1 MKTVFLVSILL
12 MLGVVQSAAWA
23 AGFAIDVQGGRATGM
38 AAAVTAFIDD
48 AEAAY
53 YNPAGLAQGR
63 VLDVRVGAT
72 PIIPSFSFQNPAG
85 QSISGIVRPVPPP
98 HLYVSYGVTDDLSV
112 GLGVFSPY
120 GLVVPWHSDWEGR
133 FLTIKSDL
141 KTYYINPQ
149 VAYRIG
155 DRVRLG
161 AGVQIVR
168 STVSLKRA
176 INFVD
181 SEGLAELAGGTWGVG
196 GNGGLQIEVL
206 PNVLSFGA
214 TYRSAVNADVNGRA
228 HFSNIPINFQSTAK
242 DQNVSTTLNLPMSFS
257 LGLAYQ
263 ALPALKLAF
272 NADYIGWQV
281 IQRLAINFEDPSLST
296 VLPKNWSHTWNYHFG
311 AEYTLNAQWRVRAGI
326 LYDPTPSP
334 QNTITPELP
343 DANRV
348 NIALGAGYQ
357 WGHFAV
363 DAGYQLVVI
372 TNATSTSPLFPGSYS
387 GVANLLSLTVGY
399 HL

>member
-1 MKTVFLVSILL
+1 MKTVILVSVMIL
-12 MLGVVQSAAWA
+12 GGIQSSSWA
-23 AGFAIDVQGGRATGM
+23 AGYAIDVQGGRATGM

-53 YNPAGLAQGR
+53 FNPAGLAQGR
-63 VLDVRVGAT
+63 TLDVRVGAT
-72 PIIPSFSFQNPAG
+72 PILPSFSYQDPLGN
-85 QSISGIVRPVPPP
+85 SSSGIVRPVPPP
-98 HLYVSYGVTDDLSV
+98 HLYLSYGVTDELSV

-120 GLVVPWHSDWEGR
+120 GLVVPWHSNWQGR
-133 FLTIKSDL
+133 FLSIQSDL
-141 KTYYINPQ
+141 KTYYTNPE

-161 AGVQIVR
+161 AGIQIVR
-168 STVSLKRA
+168 ITAQLKRA

-181 SEGLAELAGGTWGVG
+181 SEGLVELAGATWGVG
-196 GNGGLQIEVL
+196 GNGGLQIEIL
-206 PNVLSFGA
+206 PSVLSFGA
-214 TYRSAVNADVNGRA
+214 TYRSAVTSDINGRV
-228 HFSNIPINFQSTAK
+228 HFSNIPIDFQSTAK
-242 DQNVSTTLNLPMSFS
+242 DQNASTTVHLPATFS

-272 NADYIGWQV
+272 NADYTGWQV
-281 IQRLAINFEDPSLST
+281 FRRLALDFQDPSLST

-311 AEYTLNAQWRVRAGI
+311 AEYTLNAQWRLRTGI
-326 LYDPTPSP
+326 LIDPSPSP
-334 QNTITPELP
+334 QDTITPELP

-372 TNATSTSPLFPGSYS
+372 TSVTSTSPQFPGTYS
-387 GVANLLSLTVGY
+387 GVANLLSLTLGF